1 MLVFTTIEITKGFQ
15 VWKDMVK
22 ESGER
27 ITMATVEAALLK
39 IREN

>member
-1 MLVFTTIEITKGFQ
+1 MTKFSDEEI
-15 VWKDMVK
+15 DLIANMVK

>member
-1 MLVFTTIEITKGFQ
+1 
-15 VWKDMVK
+15 MVK

-39 IREN
+39 IRGD